1 MYLQYLHN
9 SALKKIQQFEDNLTQ
24 SAAHVSNE
32 AMGFIREL
40 LLLDPTFRM
49 TAAECLKHPWL
60 TSDDC
65 GDVLK
70 TLETSWMKQG

>member
-1 MYLQYLHN
+1 MH
-9 SALKKIQQFEDNLTQ
+9 

-32 AMGFIREL
+32 AKGFIREL
-40 LLLDPTFRM
+40 LLLDPEFRM

-60 TSDDC
+60 TGDDKDG

-70 TLETSWMKQG
+70 TLETSWMKQGQEPQCFSPSAWHLSV